1 MITRTPIDLPPMNFG
16 PTPRPMQSQ
25 PGNPRSSD
33 FDALADL
40 FLADHDT
47 LPTPPCSNHSCPR
60 IEAVLMGHLP
70 VLAAAWAGQY
80 ARLRAQQLAAPVAVL
95 RLTGQWIR
103 VELAGS
109 PTAPAGS
116 PGANIESLPR
126 LTETGDLMSALAT
139 AVGGAKAGV
148 PAAAGAV
155 GAVLVCTTASD
166 EARLIAHDRLHDVTL
181 LTSADEASTVAA
193 YRVIKTIASDR
204 REKQE
209 RDSGSAW
216 RPGFRLVVAGS
227 DQPAAIAAWRRLGDA
242 ARTFLGVELELAGT
256 VPQIA
261 AAVPAVVLYDGPLT
275 ETMERV
281 LAAVHIPGTPPA
293 ESTPPLKLPTV
304 PAGSGMSLGAAIG
317 ASLAGSL
324 APSLAPASRS
334 GNGQTH
340 QHGASRPA
348 AAAAPASSVPAPAAP
363 VRGEPTKAAPL
374 DVDDAD
380 DADDIDDEADRIET
394 ARALAAINA
403 MRGAGASSPAA
414 ATAVAPTATAAT
426 AVAAAVMPS
435 VAAAEVAVPA
445 SRTAVAARGNTTT
458 ARGDELKALGLTAT
472 RLSCP
477 LAADAAFATDA
488 LGTLHVVAGAGST
501 AAEHEA
507 AIVTLLRAG
516 HWAQS
521 NAAIIGQLLG
531 TSSGGTAAQTAK
543 LVMLSR
549 SGPLA
554 REACIAGI
562 HVYLMADV
570 TPGATT
576 VAMGL

>member
-1 MITRTPIDLPPMNFG
+1 VITRTPIDLPPMNFG

-103 VELAGS
+103 VELVGS

-293 ESTPPLKLPTV
+293 ESTPPLKLPNV
-304 PAGSGMSLGAAIG
+304 PAGSGVSLGAA
-317 ASLAGSL
+317 LAGSL
-324 APSLAPASRS
+324 APSLAASVAPASRS

-348 AAAAPASSVPAPAAP
+348 AAAASGLAVPATP

-403 MRGAGASSPAA
+403 MRGAGSGNPA
-414 ATAVAPTATAAT
+414 TATAAT
-426 AVAAAVMPS
+426 AAPAIATAVMPS
-435 VAAAEVAVPA
+435 VAAVEVPVPA
-445 SRTAVAARGNTTT
+445 SRAAVAARGNTTPV
-458 ARGDELKALGLTAT
+458 RGDELKALGLTAT

-477 LAADAAFATDA
+477 LAADATFATDA
-488 LGTLHVVAGAGST
+488 LGALHVVAGAGST

-531 TSSGGTAAQTAK
+531 TSSGGASPQPAK

>member
-1 MITRTPIDLPPMNFG
+1 MNFG

-103 VELAGS
+103 VELVGS

-293 ESTPPLKLPTV
+293 ESTPPLKLPNV
-304 PAGSGMSLGAAIG
+304 PAGSGVSLGAALG
-317 ASLAGSL
+317 TSM
-324 APSLAPASRS
+324 APSLAPSVAAASRS
-334 GNGQTH
+334 GNGQSH

-348 AAAAPASSVPAPAAP
+348 AAAASGLAAPAPA
-363 VRGEPTKAAPL
+363 RGEPAKAAPQ
-374 DVDDAD
+374 DVDDAN

-403 MRGAGASSPAA
+403 MRGAGSGNPA
-414 ATAVAPTATAAT
+414 TATATTAAPASAT
-426 AVAAAVMPS
+426 AVMPS
-435 VAAAEVAVPA
+435 VAAVEVPVPA
-445 SRTAVAARGNTTT
+445 SRAAVATRGNTTT
-458 ARGDELKALGLTAT
+458 VRGDELKALGLTAT

-477 LAADAAFATDA
+477 LAADATFATDA
-488 LGTLHVVAGAGST
+488 LGALHVVAGAGST

-521 NAAIIGQLLG
+521 NAAIISQLLG
-531 TSSGGTAAQTAK
+531 TSSGGASPQPAK

-576 VAMGL
+576 VAIGL

>member
-103 VELAGS
+103 VELVGS

-293 ESTPPLKLPTV
+293 ESTPPLKLPNV
-304 PAGSGMSLGAAIG
+304 PAGSGVSLGAA
-317 ASLAGSL
+317 LAGSL
-324 APSLAPASRS
+324 APSLAASVAPASRS

-348 AAAAPASSVPAPAAP
+348 AAAASGLAVPATP

-403 MRGAGASSPAA
+403 MRGAGASGPAA
-414 ATAVAPTATAAT
+414 APAAQVATAAPAIAT
-426 AVAAAVMPS
+426 AVMPS
-435 VAAAEVAVPA
+435 VAAVEVPVPA
-445 SRTAVAARGNTTT
+445 SRAAVAARGNTTPV
-458 ARGDELKALGLTAT
+458 RGDELKALGLTAT

-477 LAADAAFATDA
+477 LAADAMFATDA
-488 LGTLHVVAGAGST
+488 LGALHVVAGAGST

-531 TSSGGTAAQTAK
+531 TSSGGASPQPAK